1 LPNIVVCANHHRM
14 PKKKPA
20 AELPEL
26 ATFPARLTYARER
39 AGITKAALAKKLG
52 VDAGAITRHEQG
64 ERAQGIEAATVIR
77 LARELGVPVGWLAA
91 DEGNPGPPP
100 VFREGGDRRRKT
112 NSGKGSV

>member
-1 LPNIVVCANHHRM
+1 M

-26 ATFPARLTYARER
+26 ATFHARLTYARER
-39 AGITKAALAKKLG
+39 AGITKRALAKALG
-52 VDAGAITRHEQG
+52 VDPGQITRHEQG

-91 DEGNPGPPP
+91 DEGSLGPPP
-100 VFREGGDRRRKT
+100 VFREGGDRRRKP
-112 NSGKGSV
+112 NGGKSAE